1 MKVYDKNIQVISL
14 NTSVLP
20 LNTMQYGLIFVIGI
34 AKALDY
40 MIQCGDIEEIINRY
54 QIKGENNKNERF
66 TSLTFIKIAL
76 RE

>member
-1 MKVYDKNIQVISL
+1 MEL
-14 NTSVLP
+14 
-20 LNTMQYGLIFVIGI
+20 GI

-66 TSLTFIKIAL
+66 DSLTFINITL
-76 RE
+76 RGGIVLKLIQENG